1 MNMSRPI
8 KYDDDVL
15 LESLRATFLELG
27 PAATSAELA
36 RRAGVSEGT
45 LFKRFGTKRRLFEL
59 AMHISPIEE
68 QEWFKSMLD
77 RAGQGSLRE
86 NLAELAHSLIT
97 YITETMP
104 ILETLM
110 TSGFRPQDMLAS
122 MSEKDQEPSPLVLQ
136 RRFEKY
142 LEREMRVG
150 RMRSV
155 DSRTLADLL
164 LGPCF
169 KYVHLHAHFPGQLG
183 NETAQHAAERIAGLI
198 AELTTPTASPTSLRS
213 SGSGAHK
220 AR

>member
-1 MNMSRPI
+1 MSRPI
-8 KYDDDVL
+8 KYEDDVL

-68 QEWFKSMLD
+68 QPWFQSMLD
-77 RAGQGSLRE
+77 RAGQGSLRT
-86 NLAELAHSLIT
+86 NLAELAHSLMA
-97 YITETMP
+97 YIAETMP

-110 TSGFRPQDMLAS
+110 TSGFKAREVHELMG
-122 MSEKDQEPSPLVLQ
+122 EKEQEPPPLVLQ

-142 LEREMRVG
+142 LEREMRLG

-169 KYVHLHAHFPGQLG
+169 KYAHLQAHFPGQLG
-183 NETAQHAAERIAGLI
+183 NETAEHAAQRIAGLLV
-198 AELTTPTASPTSLRS
+198 ELTAPTAAPNLARS
-213 SGSGAHK
+213 SGSGARK

>member
-1 MNMSRPI
+1 MSRPI
-8 KYDDDVL
+8 KYDDNVL

-27 PAATSAELA
+27 PAATSTELA

-77 RAGQGSLRE
+77 RAGQGSLRT
-86 NLAELAHSLIT
+86 NLAELAHSLMT

-110 TSGFRPQDMLAS
+110 TSGFKPQDMLAS
-122 MSEKDQEPSPLVLQ
+122 MAERDQEPSPLVLQ

-142 LEREMRVG
+142 LEREMRLG

-169 KYVHLHAHFPGQLG
+169 KYVHLQAHFPGQLG
-183 NETAQHAAERIAGLI
+183 NESAEHAAQRIADLI
-198 AELTTPTASPTSLRS
+198 AELTAPTGSPTSVRS
-213 SGSGAHK
+213 SGSGARK